1 MRCEISF
8 FTENK
13 EADLPSSLSTTV
25 GWMPPEPETLT
36 KSMEPP
42 ATDRKGRTPS
52 RTSSTA
58 SSVMSG
64 ACVET
69 RFYGAFVLNR
79 CGDLH
84 AIDATPA
91 RWRGA
96 AGSSPQSA
104 PDALI
109 DFYTVADVGE
119 HLDDLGDLGNGLLE
133 PPLQSHL
140 HGHRRRRAVAAG
152 ALQLQPDNRALYA

>member
-1 MRCEISF
+1 MSCLGDGVGGGVHFWWAHYRIKFTQLLSPSHSTRKPDAMKWRWMRCEISF
-8 FTENK
+8 FTENN

-52 RTSSTA
+52 KTSSTA

-69 RFYGAFVLNR
+69 MFYGAFVLNR

-104 PDALI
+104 P
-109 DFYTVADVGE
+109 T
-119 HLDDLGDLGNGLLE
+119 H
-133 PPLQSHL
+133 
-140 HGHRRRRAVAAG
+140 
-152 ALQLQPDNRALYA
+152 

>member
-1 MRCEISF
+1 MKWRWMRCEISF

-13 EADLPSSLSTTV
+13 DADLPSSFNTTV

-52 RTSSTA
+52 KTSSTA

-64 ACVET
+64 ACVEIK
-69 RFYGAFVLNR
+69 FYGAFVLNR

-84 AIDATPA
+84 ASTRRLLDGVAMPVPH
-91 RWRGA
+91 RG
-96 AGSSPQSA
+96 A

-109 DFYTVADVGE
+109 DFHTVADVGQ

-133 PPLQSHL
+133 APLQAHL
-140 HGHRRRRAVAAG
+140 HRHC
-152 ALQLQPDNRALYA
+152 

>member
-1 MRCEISF
+1 MKWRWMRCEISF
-8 FTENK
+8 FTENN

-52 RTSSTA
+52 KTPSTA

-69 RFYGAFVLNR
+69 MFYGAFVLNR

-96 AGSSPQSA
+96 AGSSPLDGASTA
-104 PDALI
+104 ASNVAL
-109 DFYTVADVGE
+109 VEGRHAELSQRLKEEGE
-119 HLDDLGDLGNGLLE
+119 KLC
-133 PPLQSHL
+133 PTIL
-140 HGHRRRRAVAAG
+140 H
-152 ALQLQPDNRALYA
+152 